1 MHPFEDLVVPER
13 AVGLHWFGQSTLGIK
28 DPAGTIVQVDPYYP
42 HERPVNTF
50 IHTRPPLKESSL
62 RTDFI
67 LLPPNHADHTC
78 LESIERIRAAYP
90 KVRTIGPVE
99 SSQAMQEA
107 GIPADEIE
115 VVTAGDQALMG
126 AMRVQTVWAKPPLG
140 LPEDDIAP
148 PDVQHLGFVVDTGTA
163 RVYISG
169 DPVHSFVDHESL
181 IEPVR
186 DLSPDV
192 GFLTCRPQRSE
203 FPSYEGAAGIAA
215 GIGLKA
221 AMPTH
226 HGCFV
231 GGEETL
237 QNWARH
243 LPPDGPKPLWI
254 EYNQTVVFPYISGG
268 Q

>member
-1 MHPFEDLVVPER
+1 MHPFEDLIVPEN

-42 HERPVNTF
+42 HDRPTNTF
-50 IHTRPPLKESSL
+50 IHTRPPLDEASL

-67 LLPPNHADHTC
+67 LLTHNHADHTC
-78 LESIERIRAAYP
+78 LESIKRIRTAYP
-90 KVRTIGPVE
+90 GVRTVGPVE

-115 VVTAGDQALMG
+115 VVTAGDQAAMG
-126 AMRVQTVWAKPPLG
+126 AMRVHTVWAKPPDG

-148 PDVQHLGFVVDTGTA
+148 PDVQHLGFVVDTGA
-163 RVYISG
+163 VRVYISG
-169 DPVHSFVDHESL
+169 DPVYPFAEYESL
-181 IEPVR
+181 LKPVR
-186 DLSPDV
+186 DLKPDV
-192 GFLTCRPQRSE
+192 GFLTSRPQRSE
-203 FPSYEGAAGIAA
+203 FPSYEGAARIAVK
-215 GIGLKA
+215 IGLKA

-237 QNWARH
+237 ENWATC
-243 LPPDGPKPLWI
+243 LPPGGPKSLWI
-254 EYNQTVVFPYISGG
+254 AYNQAVIFPD
-268 Q
+268 